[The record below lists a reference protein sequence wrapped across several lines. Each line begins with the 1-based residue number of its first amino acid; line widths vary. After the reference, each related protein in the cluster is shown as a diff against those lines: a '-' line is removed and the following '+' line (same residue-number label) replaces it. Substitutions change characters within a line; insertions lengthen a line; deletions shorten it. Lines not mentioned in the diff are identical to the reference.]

1 MITLNSRINKLFA
14 ATLGLSAIVLPTAVT
29 SAPGTLA
36 SQPIF
41 TQSAIDPNIML
52 VLDDSGSMDFETLFT
67 TNDGRLWWEDDIAI
81 DSFIDGAGLP
91 FFNGDYSYVY
101 LFPNG
106 TGFTSG
112 RRRYGNGTF
121 GAIPP
126 FIQYG
131 FARSSDYNKAYYNP
145 NVIYTPWQDY
155 GTRTFGPIT
164 DFANVPADPY
174 PPRNNGDYDFNFSG
188 TGDIAS
194 NTSSSYGFRYRNNM
208 IVPQGTVYNRGTGNI
223 TAASDIDLNTNRTDL
238 GVTYHPATYYQVVGT
253 GTYTVDDLSSTPVAG
268 NCETPVQAHY
278 TFFEQSPSSFTG
290 SASTVD
296 GLGPDGRCLDKVELV
311 SADAEMQNF
320 ANWFSYYRKRHL
332 ALRAGLGL
340 AFNNITD
347 ARVGMFTINNR
358 NTVTMFDFETDKDT
372 IYENFNSFTVNN
384 STPNRAALNHAGLQY
399 ERTGAGAPVIAECQK
414 NFAVFFTDGFTAD
427 TTFGGP
433 GNRDGNDGAPY
444 ADTRSSTLADIAI
457 KYYEDN
463 IRPDFPDGKV
473 PVDRGCDTAPSPTQM
488 NCNDNPHM
496 VTYTIGLGAE
506 GTIFNQTLA
515 GTLYEKVKDVYDAP
529 VTWPNVNL
537 GRDPTQIDDLY
548 HAAVNGRGEML
559 NAATP
564 ADLTEKLGEAL
575 ISITDQVGSAAAVA
589 FNTSVLSTGSVVYQA
604 RFNTDRW
611 KGELLS
617 FGIDPASGDVLFD
630 GPVADSGA
638 VWDAAE
644 AVPNHDER
652 IIYTYNPDTTKNLGV
667 LFAAKKEDETVSQD
681 NLSDSALPASAIAD
695 LQVDLPS
702 TQTPN
707 LTAKDRLN
715 YLRGDRVFEPP
726 QAPALAATNTDYF
739 RQRDEDTVLGDIVHS
754 APLFV
759 GNPTLSWPT
768 GDGST
773 GDFPT
778 GANSYDTWKD
788 SINRTA
794 VVYVGANDGMLHGFD
809 ATNGEELLA
818 YIPSTLFSSNAS
830 EGLHYL
836 SELGYQHQYYVDN
849 TPSRTD
855 AYVKGRNADGT
866 SNSRDWRTVL
876 VSTLRGGGKGVF
888 ALDITDP
895 GNFSDDAAGAAK
907 TALWEFDSSDDPDLG
922 FTFSRPVIVPTNAND
937 GANIRWAA
945 IFGNGYNTEGA
956 GSDCRAKL
964 YVLFL
969 DGGLDGTWTVGE
981 GNDYLEIDTVV
992 GSNAAGDCNGL
1003 SNVSVVDF
1011 DADGKADG
1019 VYAGDLKGNLWS
1031 FDLCNEDVMGVCQ
1044 ETGWGVAYDDGGP
1057 APLFTAEDAA
1067 GNPQSITAA
1076 PIVITHP
1083 TVLSGS
1089 SSAKDP
1095 NVLVLFGTGQYLV
1108 DSDKDAPAT
1117 TRHSYYG
1124 VWDRGDDSLERDD
1137 LFEQEFETGFG
1148 AGADFRVT
1156 GVESPNYTSPSA
1168 AQREYGWF
1176 LDLPDTSETDNSATG
1191 APERVV
1197 TSAVVIGDIVF
1208 FNTLVPTTNGCDI
1221 GGYGYLMSVETKNGG
1236 RPDNI
1241 IVDITNDGTIDDS
1254 DAVTV
1259 DSENVAVTGIKTDS
1273 GILSEPTF
1281 LGGLRYESTSK
1292 GNILSGKTEDPLDQN
1307 IGRFS
1312 WTEIRDE

>member
-1 MITLNSRINKLFA
+1 MII
-14 ATLGLSAIVLPTAVT
+14 
-29 SAPGTLA
+29 
-36 SQPIF
+36 
-41 TQSAIDPNIML
+41 
-52 VLDDSGSMDFETLFT
+52 
-67 TNDGRLWWEDDIAI
+67 
-81 DSFIDGAGLP
+81 
-91 FFNGDYSYVY
+91 
-101 LFPNG
+101 
-106 TGFTSG
+106 
-112 RRRYGNGTF
+112 
-121 GAIPP
+121 
-126 FIQYG
+126 
-131 FARSSDYNKAYYNP
+131 
-145 NVIYTPWQDY
+145 
-155 GTRTFGPIT
+155 
-164 DFANVPADPY
+164 
-174 PPRNNGDYDFNFSG
+174 
-188 TGDIAS
+188 
-194 NTSSSYGFRYRNNM
+194 
-208 IVPQGTVYNRGTGNI
+208 PQGTVYNSGGGTI
-223 TAASDIDLNTNRTDL
+223 TAGADIDLNTNVTNL
-238 GVTYHPATYYQVVGT
+238 GVTYHPATYYQVVNT
-253 GTYTVDDLSSTPVAG
+253 GTYTVDDLSSNPVAG

-290 SASTVD
+290 SSSTVD

-311 SADAEMQNF
+311 AASAEMQNF

-372 IYENFNSFTVNN
+372 IYENFNSFTVG
-384 STPNRAALNHAGLQY
+384 SGTPNRTALNYAGQQY
-399 ERTGAGAPVIAECQK
+399 ERTGAGAPIIAECQK
-414 NFAVFFTDGFTAD
+414 NFAVFFTDGFNSD
-427 TTFGGP
+427 TTFAGP
-433 GNRDGNDGAPY
+433 GNSDGNDGVPY
-444 ADTRSSTLADIAI
+444 ADTYSNTLADIAI

-463 IRPDFPDGKV
+463 IRPDLPNGKV

-496 VTYTIGLGAE
+496 VTYTIGLGAQ
-506 GTIFNQTLA
+506 GTIFNQTLS
-515 GTLYEKVKDVYDAP
+515 GTLYSKVKDVYDAP
-529 VTWPNVNL
+529 VTWPNVNAD
-537 GRDPTQIDDLY
+537 RDPTQIDDLY

-564 ADLTEKLGEAL
+564 AELTEKLGEAL
-575 ISITDQVGSAAAVA
+575 ISITDQVGSASAVA

-638 VWDAAE
+638 AWDAAE
-644 AVPNHDER
+644 QIPDHDER
-652 IIYTYNPDTTKNLGV
+652 IIYTYNTDILPATTAQNVVKGV
-667 LFAAKKEDETVSQD
+667 LFDAGTAPDTLATGTSLSAA
-681 NLSDSALPASAIAD
+681 AIAD
-695 LQVDLPS
+695 LQKDLPS
-702 TQTPN
+702 ALTPN

-715 YLRGDRVFEPP
+715 YLRGDRTFEPP
-726 QAPALAATNTDYF
+726 QAPAIAAPNTDYF
-739 RQRDEDTVLGDIVHS
+739 RQRDKDTVLGDIVHS

-759 GNPTLSWPT
+759 GNPTLNWPT
-768 GDGST
+768 GDGSA

-778 GANSYDTWKD
+778 GTNSYDTWKD
-788 SINRTA
+788 GINRTP

-809 ATNGEELLA
+809 ATSGEELMA
-818 YIPSTLFSSNAS
+818 YIPSTLYSSNPS

-855 AYVKGRNADGT
+855 AYIKGRNADGT

-895 GNFSDDAAGAAK
+895 GNFSDDAGGAAK
-907 TALWEFDSSDDPDLG
+907 TALWEFDSSDDADLG

-937 GANIRWAA
+937 GVNIRWAA

-969 DGGLDGTWTVGE
+969 DGGLDGTWTNA
-981 GNDYLEIDTVV
+981 GNNPSSDDYLEIDTEV

-1011 DADGKADG
+1011 NADGKADG

-1031 FDLCNEDVMGVCQ
+1031 FDLCNKDVNGVCQ
-1044 ETGWGVAYDDGGP
+1044 ETGWGVTYDDGAP
-1057 APLFTAEDAA
+1057 APLFTAEDAS
-1067 GNPQSITAA
+1067 GNPQAITAA

-1083 TVLSGS
+1083 TVLSGVP
-1089 SSAKDP
+1089 DP

-1117 TRHSYYG
+1117 TRHTYYG
-1124 VWDRGDDSLERDD
+1124 VWDRGDHSLDRST
-1137 LFEQEFETGFG
+1137 LLEQIFETGFG

-1156 GVESPNYTSPSA
+1156 GVEVPNYTSPSL

-1176 LDLPDTSETDNSATG
+1176 LDLPDTSEADNSVAG

-1208 FNTLVPTTNGCDI
+1208 FNTLIPTTNGCDI

-1236 RPDNI
+1236 RPANFV
-1241 IVDITNDGTIDDS
+1241 VDITNDGTIDDS

-1259 DSENVAVTGIKTDS
+1259 NSENVAVTGKKTDT

-1292 GNILSGKTEDPLDQN
+1292 GNILSDKTADPEGSN

-1312 WTEIRDE
+1312 WTEIRNE